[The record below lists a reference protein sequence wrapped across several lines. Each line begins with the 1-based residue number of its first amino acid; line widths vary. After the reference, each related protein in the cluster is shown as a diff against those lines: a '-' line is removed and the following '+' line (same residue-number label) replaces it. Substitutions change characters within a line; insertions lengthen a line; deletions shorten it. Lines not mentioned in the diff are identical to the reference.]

1 MEAAGVL
8 CIGIWIAMNLVQR
21 YRQKSPLFAH
31 WTGIAGFYIALILSA
46 IANHY
51 GVLKTW

>member
-1 MEAAGVL
+1 V
-8 CIGIWIAMNLVQR
+8 
-21 YRQKSPLFAH
+21 YRDLDCHEPRSTLQAKKPLFAH